1 MIQWRAPLR
10 VRNNLTWIK
19 LIPLSQPQEE
29 GAAMEATDYFRGQAR
44 VCRQLADDMG
54 ASLERRGL
62 LQLARHYDG
71 EAKRAAA
78 ERGPS
83 APSEG
88 RAAASI

>member
-1 MIQWRAPLR
+1 
-10 VRNNLTWIK
+10 
-19 LIPLSQPQEE
+19 
-29 GAAMEATDYFRGQAR
+29 MEATDYFRGQAR

-78 ERGPS
+78 EPAPPGARAGGPM
-83 APSEG
+83 
-88 RAAASI
+88 

>member
-1 MIQWRAPLR
+1 
-10 VRNNLTWIK
+10 
-19 LIPLSQPQEE
+19 
-29 GAAMEATDYFRGQAR
+29 MEATDYFRGQAR

-78 ERGPS
+78 EPTPPS
-83 APSEG
+83 TS
-88 RAAASI
+88 

>member
-1 MIQWRAPLR
+1 MARAAAAFR
-10 VRNNLTWIK
+10 EQFNLDQVN
-19 LIPLSQPQEE
+19 PLSQPQEE

-54 ASLERRGL
+54 VSLERRGL

-78 ERGPS
+78 EPAPPS
-83 APSEG
+83 TS
-88 RAAASI
+88 